1 MADTYVRSL
10 ASGHT
15 KYAVLTSLP
24 ADPTAATLT
33 ELQAGIDAACRITA
47 DSTLGATDDNTVND
61 PALCDTV
68 SADVPTTSKYD
79 GTWNIFRYFDP
90 TTKNPETGTGGEI
103 GDGLFSAMSE
113 LGTTLYV
120 AKRQTLKLSTEDWA
134 EDDPYE
140 LFEVMTG
147 TPQDGAA
154 GGAFGGDGYI
164 KKTVKLYVQ
173 RHWDGVVAT
182 A

>member
-1 MADTYVRSL
+1 MADTTVRSL

-15 KYAVLTSLP
+15 KYAILTVPP
-24 ADPTAATLT
+24 AAFSAALLT
-33 ELQAGIDAACRITA
+33 ELTAGIDGACRMAA

-68 SADVPTTSKYD
+68 SADVPTTSKYE
-79 GTWNIFRYFDP
+79 GTFNIFRYFDP
-90 TTKNPETGTGGEI
+90 TTKNPEVGVA
-103 GDGLFSAMSE
+103 GDVGDALFDAMKA

-134 EDDPYE
+134 ATDPYE
-140 LFEVMTG
+140 LFEVITG
-147 TPQDGAA
+147 TPQDGA
-154 GGAFGGDGYI
+154 GEGYI

-173 RHWDGVVAT
+173 RHWDGVVAG